1 MPDLDSITSFE
12 TLAGDGG
19 DQPQAKTDGADAAAE
34 QVGRPD
40 TPLIQPLSHPPLSLY
55 LFLGACT
62 AQAATEGAKL
72 SPDTVEAARNLDA
85 VIGNLCKNFSDS
97 VDYFKVLVDVFRNE
111 LTSKDK
117 NSHLANFF
125 VIIPALTVNFVEQ
138 ILQAKDLMYK
148 SHRKK
153 ESYFSDDGFAIGVA
167 YILAILDQVSEV

>member
-1 MPDLDSITSFE
+1 M
-12 TLAGDGG
+12 
-19 DQPQAKTDGADAAAE
+19 
-34 QVGRPD
+34 
-40 TPLIQPLSHPPLSLY
+40 
-55 LFLGACT
+55 
-62 AQAATEGAKL
+62 

-125 VIIPALTVNFVEQ
+125 VIIPDLTVNFVEQ

-167 YILAILDQVSEV
+167 YILAILDQVGR